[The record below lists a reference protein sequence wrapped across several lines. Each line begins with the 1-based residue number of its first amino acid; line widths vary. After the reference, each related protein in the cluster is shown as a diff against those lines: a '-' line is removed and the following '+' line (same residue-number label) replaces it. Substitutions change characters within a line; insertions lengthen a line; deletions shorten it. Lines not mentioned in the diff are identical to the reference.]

1 VKTKNMEQLTKE
13 VKGFSLKFAKAVGIA
28 DADFWKEAPEGYRPQ
43 DTLEDAKTV
52 VVFIYP
58 VPESIFLAKHRR
70 TWQRVFINARY
81 VLDQEIGL
89 PIARFIEDKGYA
101 AVPIAAA
108 IPVDIEGSGHGLFG
122 DISHRHAAVGAGL
135 GEISRSQLLL
145 TPQWGP
151 RVWVGSVVTAAP
163 LIPDTPFEPHICNTA
178 DCGEPCIRD
187 CPVSAISEGKIDK
200 LLCANESLR
209 YGIGGF
215 LKHFKEI
222 FGEEDPERRKKLV
235 TSPMTR
241 MVHHHL
247 ALGTVAWCVE
257 CMRAC
262 PIGKKLG
269 IKIENRRNR
278 S

>member
-1 VKTKNMEQLTKE
+1 MKEKNRERLTKE
-13 VKGFSLKFAKAVGIA
+13 VKEFSLKLASAVGIA
-28 DADFWKEAPEGYRPQ
+28 DTDFWKGAPEGYRPQ

-52 VVFIYP
+52 VVFLYP

-70 TWQRVFINARY
+70 SWQRVFINARY

-89 PIARFIEDKGYA
+89 PIARFIEEKGYA

-122 DISHRHAAVGAGL
+122 DISHRHAAAGAGL
-135 GEISRSQLLL
+135 GEIGHNQLLL
-145 TPQWGP
+145 TPKWGP

-163 LIPDTPFEPHICNTA
+163 LIADAPFEPYICDTA
-178 DCGEPCIRD
+178 DCGEPCIRA
-187 CPVSAISEGKIDK
+187 CPASAISKGGIDK
-200 LLCANESLR
+200 LLCASQSLR

-215 LKHFKEI
+215 LKHFKEM
-222 FGEEDPERRKKLV
+222 FAEEDPEKRRRLV

-241 MVHHHL
+241 NIHHHL

-257 CMRAC
+257 CMRVC

-269 IKIENRRNR
+269 IKMEKRKK
-278 S
+278 